1 MWMIG
6 DSLGLFWGSPFW
18 RAGVP
23 MAMECVFG
31 FRYVQGVSW
40 QEVKTQLNEGA
51 NTHDFCIVLSLG
63 WPPTS
68 NLMYKNGVWILPSF
82 SGISFA
88 QCRYISC
95 SGLLLNT
102 WTDDI
107 WNGEGRFKKWQI
119 FIYPQWQGSA
129 PSGTWTTGTDEGDL
143 LCVLSFMLYQSLNN
157 WHPSTVSLAE
167 LLKKSPFSI
176 SVESIVSKACVNPLR
191 A

>member
-1 MWMIG
+1 MATTQNVMIG
-6 DSLGLFWGSPFW
+6 ASLGLFWGSPFW

-40 QEVKTQLNEGA
+40 QEVKRQLNEGA
-51 NTHDFCIVLSLG
+51 NTHDFCTVLSLG
-63 WPPTS
+63 WPLTN
-68 NLMYKNGVWILPSF
+68 NLMYKTGVWILPF

-88 QCRYISC
+88 QCPYISC

-102 WTDDI
+102 WIDDI

-129 PSGTWTTGTDEGDL
+129 QSDIWTTGTDEGDL
-143 LCVLSFMLYQSLNN
+143 QCVSVSEQLTPINFKFSRAIKKESFLHLSLEYCL
-157 WHPSTVSLAE
+157 
-167 LLKKSPFSI
+167 
-176 SVESIVSKACVNPLR
+176 
-191 A
+191 